1 MKVKICDFGL
11 ATQLSHLSEDKHRT
25 LCGTPNYIS
34 PEVASRSAHGL
45 PADVWGLGCTLY
57 TLLVGCPPF
66 DTKGIKSTLTQVC
79 IGSFNLPEYLS
90 TEAQDLIKRTLCKD
104 PMKRATLQEIVEH
117 PFLQKAKS
125 GTNTMSFRL
134 SFLEAKSYVSVFPPP
149 AEANPIGCSKFQEVH
164 KQQLS
169 VPPLNTLRLQPTRH
183 KTNNAILTILPSG
196 EVVVEFVKHKM
207 K

>member
-57 TLLVGCPPF
+57 TLLVGRPPF

-79 IGSFNLPEYLS
+79 IGNFDLPDYLS
-90 TEAQDLIKRTLCKD
+90 ADAQDLIKRTLCKD
-104 PMKRATLQEIVEH
+104 PVKRITLTEIAEH
-117 PFLQKAKS
+117 PFLLRAQGS
-125 GTNTMSFRL
+125 DNGINTISLRL
-134 SFLEAKSYVSVFPPP
+134 SHLEAKSYISIFPRGGNSVGNF
-149 AEANPIGCSKFQEVH
+149 ELQEVP
-164 KQQLS
+164 QLG
-169 VPPLNTLRLQPTRH
+169 VPPLNTLRLLPTRH
-183 KTNNAILTILPSG
+183 TTNNAILTILSSG
-196 EVVVEFVKHKM
+196 EVVVEFVKYKM
-207 K
+207 R